1 MNDHPGDATSG
12 LDDEMPGDDLP
23 EDDLPEDESATQA
36 SEVSLAGSDHD
47 GSSGKKSETIA
58 FLKELPFLVVGAL
71 IVAVIVKSFLIQV
84 FWIPSG
90 SMEDTLQIG
99 DRVVVNKLSYRIGD
113 PHRGDVVVFEPESF
127 GEESLPTKISRNLL
141 ESIGLRTP
149 KSDLI
154 KRVIGLP
161 GETIEIHNNAVYVD
175 GKPIDEPYL
184 PTGLVMRD
192 QGPWQVPTGHYFVM
206 GDNRNS
212 SNDSRVF
219 GAIAGDRIVG
229 RAFSVVWPPS
239 RWSGL

>member
-1 MNDHPGDATSG
+1 MSDYPGHDEI
-12 LDDEMPGDDLP
+12 DDEQLPEVESVDVDVDVDDDVAEAGGDDR
-23 EDDLPEDESATQA
+23 
-36 SEVSLAGSDHD
+36 
-47 GSSGKKSETIA
+47 KSEALA
-58 FLKELPFLVVGAL
+58 FLKELPFLIVGAL
-71 IVAVIVKSFLIQV
+71 IVAVLVKSFLIQV

-113 PHRGDVVVFEPESF
+113 PDRGDVVVFEPESLA
-127 GEESLPTKISRNLL
+127 EESLATKVSRNLL

-149 KSDLI
+149 ESDLI

-161 GETIEIHNNAVYVD
+161 GETVEIRNNSIHID
-175 GKPIDEPYL
+175 GSPIDEPYL
-184 PTGLVMRD
+184 PVGLVMRD
-192 QGPWQVPTGHYFVM
+192 QGPWEVPDGHYFVM

-219 GAIAGDRIVG
+219 GAIPRSRIVG

>member
-1 MNDHPGDATSG
+1 MSDYPGHDENDDEQVPEVHPADNGDAET
-12 LDDEMPGDDLP
+12 
-23 EDDLPEDESATQA
+23 
-36 SEVSLAGSDHD
+36 GSD
-47 GSSGKKSETIA
+47 GQKSEALA
-58 FLKELPFLVVGAL
+58 FLKELPFLIVGAL
-71 IVAVIVKSFLIQV
+71 IVAVLVKSFLIQV

-113 PHRGDVVVFEPESF
+113 PNRGDVVVFEPESF
-127 GEESLPTKISRNLL
+127 EEESLATKVSRNLL

-149 KSDLI
+149 ESDLI

-161 GETIEIHNNAVYVD
+161 GETVEIRNNSIYIN
-175 GKPIDEPYL
+175 GNPIDEPYL
-184 PTGLVMRD
+184 PVGLVMRD
-192 QGPWQVPTGHYFVM
+192 QGPWEVPDGRYFVM

-219 GAIAGDRIVG
+219 GAIDRGRIVG
-229 RAFSVVWPPS
+229 RAFSVVWPPR

>member
-1 MNDHPGDATSG
+1 MSDYPGHDEI
-12 LDDEMPGDDLP
+12 DDEQVP
-23 EDDLPEDESATQA
+23 EVESVDVAVAQ
-36 SEVSLAGSDHD
+36 SGSDD
-47 GSSGKKSETIA
+47 RKSETLA
-58 FLKELPFLVVGAL
+58 FLKELPFLIVGAL
-71 IVAVIVKSFLIQV
+71 IVAVLVKSFLIQV

-113 PHRGDVVVFEPESF
+113 PGRGDVVVFEPESLA
-127 GEESLPTKISRNLL
+127 EESLATKVSRNLL

-149 KSDLI
+149 ESDLI

-161 GETIEIHNNAVYVD
+161 GETVEIQNNSIYID
-175 GKPIDEPYL
+175 GSPIDEPYL
-184 PTGLVMRD
+184 PVGLVMRD
-192 QGPWQVPTGHYFVM
+192 QGPWEVPDGHYFVM

-219 GAIAGDRIVG
+219 GAIARSRIVG